1 MENSSLYNSSERDDD
16 TKYKVKRLLHKRM
29 IILIFNLL
37 KWLNVER
44 LPASIPILTGSDF
57 TKKPSTICYELMQ
70 MEMNE
75 FICLC

>member
-1 MENSSLYNSSERDDD
+1 MENYSLYDSSERDDH

-44 LPASIPILTGSDF
+44 LPALIPILTCSDF
-57 TKKPSTICYELMQ
+57 TRVFKWVIYYML
-70 MEMNE
+70 
-75 FICLC
+75 